1 MKSSPNQQTPENT
14 EKQPDKQLCCLR
26 CGAAMKP
33 VETEQYT
40 SGSLL
45 LKQLQK
51 IISGAGIRVYHCT
64 GCGKIELF
72 K

>member
-1 MKSSPNQQTPENT
+1 MKSSPNPQIPEAAA
-14 EKQPDKQLCCLR
+14 EKVLSCLR
-26 CGAAMKP
+26 CGAPMKP
-33 VETEQYT
+33 VATEEYT
-40 SGSLL
+40 AGSLL

-51 IISGAGIRVYHCT
+51 IIANAGIRVYHCT